1 MGFIWFIVALMLE
14 IQEPINVW
22 VFFKNNLIQP
32 YSFFWRAREIKIEK
46 INLIHTSKN
55 GASVFYH
62 FSISSGGNFYRLK
75 FDTAKLSWTL
85 EAAECDT

>member
-1 MGFIWFIVALMLE
+1 MLE
-14 IQEPINVW
+14 IQEIIDVW
-22 VFFKNNLIQP
+22 VLFEKNLIKP
-32 YSFFWRAREIKIEK
+32 FSFLWRSRQIKIDK

-75 FDTAKLSWTL
+75 FDTNKMNWIL
-85 EAAECDT
+85 EASECDG